1 MADENKESDL
11 DKEQSQV
18 EESAKNITPEE
29 RAELEELRKY
39 KDLSARDL
47 AGKNTKITE
56 LSKEV
61 KARMTEEERIKSE
74 SQSVL
79 NDLLEEFKGIA
90 SGSLGLDDKHK
101 ALIKGS
107 NKDEIKESADLIKS
121 FKESITK
128 DYEKQIKTLTEELN
142 ILKANGT
149 APTKGTELKGN
160 IISRDD
166 FDRMDDG
173 SKATFFRS
181 GGKLQD

>member
-1 MADENKESDL
+1 MGEDNKAGL
-11 DKEQSQV
+11 DTDQV
-18 EESAKNITPEE
+18 TPETKPTE
-29 RAELEELRKY
+29 QTIEEIKAQIKEELEGKY
-39 KDLSARDL
+39 KNEISTRDQKL
-47 AGKNTKITE
+47 TQYQ
-56 LSKEV
+56 KEI
-61 KARMTEEERIKSE
+61 KAKMSDEERIKAE

-142 ILKANGT
+142 ILKANGNI
-149 APTKGTELKGN
+149 PVKGTSAGTKVITEAQFQAMN
-160 IISRDD
+160 PRDH
-166 FDRMDDG
+166 
-173 SKATFFRS
+173 AAFFAS
-181 GGKLQD
+181 GGLIEG

>member
-74 SQSVL
+74 SQSIL

-101 ALIKGS
+101 ALIKGG

-128 DYEKQIKTLTEELN
+128 DYEKQIKSLTEELN

-149 APTKGTELKGN
+149 VPVKGTSAGTKVITEAQFQAMN
-160 IISRDD
+160 PRDH
-166 FDRMDDG
+166 
-173 SKATFFRS
+173 AAFFAS
-181 GGKLQD
+181 GGLIEG